1 VAATGADVLYTDVWA
16 SMGQEAEREKRLPI
30 FRGFQIN
37 ANLIARA
44 RRGVVVLHCLPAH
57 RGEEITEEAMEG
69 PQSAVFDQAENRL
82 HLQKAVLYELLG
94 AAGKRAGSAAKA
106 AGAAVKKSGASRKVT
121 ATRKAAAVRKPAAPR
136 KPARPAGRSRRGR

>member
-1 VAATGADVLYTDVWA
+1 
-16 SMGQEAEREKRLPI
+16 MGQEAEREKRLPI

-94 AAGKRAGSAAKA
+94 AAGKGAGSAGKA
-106 AGAAVKKSGASRKVT
+106 AAVKKSGASRKAT
-121 ATRKAAAVRKPAAPR
+121 ATRKTTTSRKPAMPR